1 MEILNLFT
9 SESVTEG
16 HPDKMA
22 DQISDAILDEIL
34 KQDENA
40 RVACEV
46 FITNKNIFIGGE
58 ITTKA
63 KVNYEEIARNV
74 IKEIGLIDESTGVS
88 YKTYKIDV
96 YINKQSPDINQGVDL
111 KDGDLGAGDQ
121 GIMFGYATNE
131 TKDYMPFAIYYAH
144 KLAKKLAEVR
154 KNNNL
159 PYLRPDGKTQI
170 SIEYNEDNTKIKRIS
185 GIVISTQH
193 DENIDFKTLKK
204 DIYEY
209 VIKPIIPEKYIDEN
223 TDIFINPTGKF
234 IIGGSIGDAGLTG
247 RKIIV
252 DTYGGSAAHGG
263 GAFSGKD
270 YTKVDRSA
278 AYMARYLAKNIVA
291 SGICDKAQIQLAY
304 VIGRKEPM
312 SVNIQTINS
321 KVDNNKIVE
330 TILNNFD
337 LSPKGIVEKL
347 ELKKPQYLKTAT
359 YGHFGNSEYSW
370 EKLNDVE
377 LFKSLLNK

>member
-204 DIYEY
+204 DIY
-209 VIKPIIPEKYIDEN
+209 
-223 TDIFINPTGKF
+223 
-234 IIGGSIGDAGLTG
+234 
-247 RKIIV
+247 
-252 DTYGGSAAHGG
+252 
-263 GAFSGKD
+263 
-270 YTKVDRSA
+270 YT
-278 AYMARYLAKNIVA
+278 
-291 SGICDKAQIQLAY
+291 
-304 VIGRKEPM
+304 
-312 SVNIQTINS
+312 S
-321 KVDNNKIVE
+321 KVSK
-330 TILNNFD
+330 
-337 LSPKGIVEKL
+337 
-347 ELKKPQYLKTAT
+347 
-359 YGHFGNSEYSW
+359 
-370 EKLNDVE
+370 
-377 LFKSLLNK
+377 